1 MRISVIVATYNAPRE
16 LDLALHGIARQS
28 TLPNEIVIADDGSR
42 EDTRDRIESWRA
54 RFPMPLHHVWQED
67 LGFRKSRVQ
76 NEAVRRA
83 SGDYLVFLDGD
94 SIPHRHW
101 IADHVSASRE
111 RRVLCGRRVRLGPKL
126 SARLTGEDVDLGRL
140 EKPLGIVFKSAVAK
154 DSKRALL
161 GVRLPPLVA
170 RLFHPRSRK
179 LMGVN
184 VSMPRRA
191 FESVN
196 GFDEAFE
203 HYGWEDLDLE
213 IRLRRSGFELYPL
226 LNRAVVYHMYHPMKA
241 FTKESAALVKK
252 VQASTRTRCDVG
264 LEQHAH
270 AKNGG

>member
-1 MRISVIVATYNAPRE
+1 MIVTTYNAPRE

-28 TLPNEIVIADDGSR
+28 LAPDEIVVADDGSR
-42 EDTRDRIESWRA
+42 EDTRALVESWRA
-54 RFPMPLHHVWQED
+54 RLRCPLHHEWHED
-67 LGFRKSRVQ
+67 LGFRKSRAQ
-76 NEAVRRA
+76 NNAVRRA

-94 SIPHRHW
+94 SIPHRLW
-101 IADHVSASRE
+101 IADHVRAARE

-126 SARLTGEDVDLGRL
+126 SARIDADDVDRGLL
-140 EKPLGIVFKSAVAK
+140 ERPLGIVFQSAVAK
-154 DSKRALL
+154 DSQRALL

-170 RLFHPRSRK
+170 RAFHPRSRK

-184 VSMPRRA
+184 VSMPRSA
-191 FESVN
+191 FETVN

-241 FTKESAALVKK
+241 FTAESAALVKK
-252 VQASTRTRCDVG
+252 LQASTRTRCEVG
-264 LEQHAH
+264 LEQNA
-270 AKNGG
+270 ARSER